1 MAVSSLNK
9 SYGRILS
16 CFRRF
21 ISSDTVRVGG
31 ISSLQEPNAP
41 LPGQSPIWS
50 ETGSEIFKD
59 LKSGGK
65 IFVHGAS
72 CTPSVLLSYLYHYI
86 KTTDLNRLNV
96 LSILPMGPQYLLDE
110 DVRDKVRFTTL
121 LANKYCRE
129 AVNDGSADFI
139 PISMSEIPLLFR
151 QKHVNLD
158 YALISVT
165 PPDKHGF
172 CSLGTFVGTTRSAI
186 QNANKI
192 VAQVNPIQPI
202 TYGDSTIHSSNIDYL
217 VDGPQQLLE
226 HSWKSISPA
235 EQKIA
240 NIIAENLVDN
250 GATLQLS
257 PSNISQQLTL
267 QLRGHKDLGLHTE
280 CFGDGEV
287 DLIHLGVINNLYKRI
302 LPGRIVA
309 SYVIGSRKT
318 FKFVN
323 ENPLVALYDIAWVNS
338 PELIARNPKVTAI
351 SHAFEMDLSGQSS
364 SDGYDG
370 YIYTG
375 VGGVIDFLRGASLAS
390 DGEGKPIIAM
400 TSLTEEGKSAIVPF
414 LSRGTAVVATR
425 AHVHYVVTEYGI
437 AYLFGRNLRQRAYAL
452 IQIAH
457 PDHRES
463 LEKAA
468 FDRLKCMPS
477 P

>member
-1 MAVSSLNK
+1 MLVASLNK
-9 SYGRILS
+9 NCGRIFTS
-16 CFRRF
+16 FRRF
-21 ISSDTVRVGG
+21 ISLDTVRVGG
-31 ISSLQEPNAP
+31 SPSYQEPNAP
-41 LPGQSPIWS
+41 VPGRNPVWS

-59 LKSGGK
+59 LKSGDK
-65 IFVHGAS
+65 IFVHGATG
-72 CTPSVLLSYLYHYI
+72 TPSVLLSYFYHHI
-86 KTTDLNRLNV
+86 KEIDIKHLNV
-96 LSILPMGPQYLLDE
+96 LCLMPMGPQCLFNE
-110 DVRDKVRFTTL
+110 DVRDKVRLTTP

-129 AVNDGSADFI
+129 AVNDGRADFI
-139 PISMSEIPLLFR
+139 PISVSEMPLLYR
-151 QKHVNLD
+151 QKHVELD

-172 CSLGTFVGTTRSAI
+172 CSLGTFVGTTRSAV
-186 QNANKI
+186 QNAKKI
-192 VAQVNPIQPI
+192 VAQVNPMQPV
-202 TYGDSTIHSSNIDYL
+202 TYGDSTIHISNIDYL
-217 VDGPQQLLE
+217 VNGPQQLVE
-226 HSWKSISPA
+226 HSWKTISPA

-240 NIIAENLVDN
+240 NIIAENLIDN

-287 DLIHLGVINNLYKRI
+287 DLVHLGIINNLYKTI
-302 LPGRIVA
+302 LRGRIVA
-309 SYVIGSRKT
+309 SYVIGSKKT
-318 FKFVN
+318 FNFIN

-364 SDGYDG
+364 SDGYNG
-370 YIYTG
+370 HIFTG
-375 VGGVIDFLRGASLAS
+375 VGGVIDFLRAASIAS

-400 TSLTEEGKSAIVPF
+400 TSLNAEGKSAIVPF
-414 LSRGTAVVATR
+414 LSRGTSVVATR

-437 AYLFGRNLRQRAYAL
+437 AYLFGKNLRQRAHAL

-457 PDHRES
+457 PDYRES
-463 LEKAA
+463 LEKEA
-468 FDRLKCMPS
+468 FERLKCMPS